1 MLLRSCRT
9 YITCVVALCA
19 ISSSTVLVL
28 FAGIAAA
35 CGGTGGGGECPAPSV
50 STGGA
55 TSVTSTNATLN
66 GSVTPQGCYTEYSFE
81 WGRSSEGYPNEVISA
96 AGSGTS
102 PVSVHTSSVSLQP
115 STSYHFRL
123 SAWSEGGEVTGGS
136 SSFTTPG
143 GTEACA
149 KPTVA
154 TEAASPVG
162 ISSATLN
169 GKVNP
174 NGCDTTYT
182 FEYGYAASGTYSKSN
197 GSVGKVSGPVWQK
210 ISNLEPG
217 KLYTFRLTANN
228 IKGTSEGSFLY
239 FSTIPVDPIVF
250 VHGWNGA
257 AGGWNQWIS
266 WFQQQGW
273 PSSYLN
279 DWSYSSAQTN
289 EAIAQQLSSKV
300 NLVLSQTGKTKV
312 DLITHSMGGLSGR
325 YYLKNLGGTAKVDE
339 FVSLGGPNHGT
350 SDAALAFCGST
361 PMSCNQM
368 KENSP
373 FLTSLNAGDETP
385 GAVRYLTIGSD
396 CDPVINPDSSVMLSG
411 AVENLV
417 WDTPLLSC
425 PNSHSL
431 LRTDSWPYGKVLPFV
446 K

>member
-1 MLLRSCRT
+1 MPLRSC
-9 YITCVVALCA
+9 ITSIVALCA
-19 ISSSTVLVL
+19 VLSSTGLIL

-35 CGGTGGGGECPAPSV
+35 CSGGGPVEGCAAPSV

-55 TSVTSTNATLN
+55 DSITSNSATLT
-66 GSVTPQGCYTEYSFE
+66 GSVNPQGCYTEYAFE
-81 WGRSSEGYPNEVISA
+81 YGRSSEGYPNEVIGS
-96 AGSGTS
+96 AGSGAS
-102 PVSVHTSSVSLQP
+102 PVPVQTYSALGLQP

-123 SAWSEGGEVTGGS
+123 TAWNSGDEITGGS
-136 SSFTTPG
+136 GSFTTTG
-143 GTEACA
+143 TTEACT
-149 KPTVA
+149 KPTVT
-154 TEAASPVG
+154 TEAASGVG
-162 ISSATLN
+162 ISFATLN
-169 GKVNP
+169 GKISP
-174 NGCDTTYT
+174 NGCDTAYT
-182 FEYGYAASGTYSKSN
+182 FEYGYAASGTYSKIT
-197 GSVGKVSGPVWQK
+197 GSVGKVSGSVWQK
-210 ISNLEPG
+210 VSNLEPG

-228 IKGTSEGSFLY
+228 IKGPSEGAFLY

-257 AGGWNQWIS
+257 AGGWNQWIG

-273 PSSYLN
+273 PASYLN

-289 EAIAQQLSSKV
+289 EAIAQQLASKV
-300 NLVLSQTGKTKV
+300 NLVLSQTSKTKV
-312 DLITHSMGGLSGR
+312 DLITHSMGSLSGR
-325 YYLKNLGGTAKVDE
+325 FYLKNLGGSAKVDE

-350 SDAALAFCGST
+350 SDTALVFCSST
-361 PMSCNQM
+361 PMSCDQM

-396 CDPVINPDSSVMLSG
+396 CDPVINPDSSVALSG
-411 AVENLV
+411 AENLV
-417 WDTPLLSC
+417 WSTPLMSC